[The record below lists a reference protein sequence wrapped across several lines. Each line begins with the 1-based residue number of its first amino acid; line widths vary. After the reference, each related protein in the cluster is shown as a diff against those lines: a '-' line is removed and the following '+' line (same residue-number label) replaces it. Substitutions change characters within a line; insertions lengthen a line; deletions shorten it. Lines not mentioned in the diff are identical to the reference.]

1 MRYALNVLANGLR
14 SVASNYFTVAG
25 AAERQRLPVFLA
37 FVFKVRQGGSRINVE
52 EVRKGKTACTVC
64 LSVCCPNKLA
74 RRGDVRHRHYYHYFG
89 PLSLARA
96 RESIWCPEMA
106 SHQKRR
112 TML

>member
-1 MRYALNVLANGLR
+1 MGLQMG
-14 SVASNYFTVAG
+14 SVASNYFAVAG

-74 RRGDVRHRHYYHYFG
+74 RRGDVRHRHYYHFG
-89 PLSLARA
+89 PLSRA
-96 RESIWCPEMA
+96 PESPFGVQRWLDI
-106 SHQKRR
+106 KRAEQC
-112 TML
+112 L